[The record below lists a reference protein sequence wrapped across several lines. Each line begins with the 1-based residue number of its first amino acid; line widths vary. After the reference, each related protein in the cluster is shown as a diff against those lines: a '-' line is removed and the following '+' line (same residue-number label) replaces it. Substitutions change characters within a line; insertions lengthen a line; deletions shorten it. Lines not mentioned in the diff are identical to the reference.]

1 MNINNQEK
9 TIVNN
14 QKNHPLYWSCRR
26 GMLELD
32 LLLIPF
38 LEDCYDSLKPD
49 QQALFC
55 QFLESADI
63 DLFAWL
69 TQPTQVPS
77 DSPFADLI
85 TQIRT
90 HAQTRPRT

>member
-1 MNINNQEK
+1 MNNEE
-9 TIVNN
+9 
-14 QKNHPLYWSCRR
+14 HRRLYWSCRR

-38 LEDCYDSLKPD
+38 LQDRYDTLNPE
-49 QQALFC
+49 QQALFH
-55 QFLESADI
+55 QFLESTDI